1 MTKIIA
7 ANGTYW
13 VWLDHLQAIHKR
25 PDGIELIFDYQ
36 EFTLNNCDLNVKD
49 NEPLLQ
55 FLKDRDVEWNI

>member
-1 MTKIIA
+1 MTKITA

-13 VWLDHLQAIHKR
+13 VWLDHLQAIHQIH
-25 PDGIELIFDYQ
+25 DGLRLIFDYQ

-55 FLKDRDVEWNI
+55 FLKTRDVEWNI